1 MEFGADQ
8 EPAEVVE
15 DRHQLSF
22 GDGLALVLGPSA
34 SDNVGHRVRYVVP
47 VLRLPERPADGRVAV
62 AVVGSIPVADLHPT
76 TFHNHVRPF
85 GGLAGR
91 IAASLDPGHMEF
103 DRLRVGRQ
111 FLAQVIGRGQPV
123 VALKVGHV
131 VVGDRQSTPVVVVV
145 AVLFVGLGRRRHHP
159 PALQVRH
166 QPARLAGDFRQAQVG
181 GHAATGAIEAK
192 ATRTSFRIVLTEVEE
207 SGPAS
212 VASFALD
219 VRFALT
225 GGSTARIGYSGRI
238 ASARLAIGET
248 VVAGSASIAFASG
261 ESDSAPTLSGI
272 RVRNRSVAAGRSAGS
287 FRMTSARKARS
298 GEGGSGRAEVSV
310 QAFLAVDARREVGAV
325 EANAS
330 ALENV
335 VNRQTP
341 ALPVHL
347 RVVAALLGV
356 PVTLALLANGR
367 LAHSAGLPGPLV
379 EERTA
384 ALAVGSAR
392 VVLAAT
398 LGPLHFRVVRAGG
411 SVSVADA
418 LAADGNV
425 LDGIKEPLVEGSI
438 RFRLLL
444 VADAV
449 EVLAGQFA
457 HQIGIER
464 PDLLQPKAD
473 VSGLGEVQQLGRRKT
488 GSWPSF
494 DQRRVN
500 LSIGIFFKNF

>member
-1 MEFGADQ
+1 M
-8 EPAEVVE
+8 
-15 DRHQLSF
+15 
-22 GDGLALVLGPSA
+22 
-34 SDNVGHRVRYVVP
+34 VP

-62 AVVGSIPVADLHPT
+62 TVVGSIPVANLHPST
-76 TFHNHVRPF
+76 LHDHVRPF

-91 IAASLDPGHMEF
+91 IASSLDPGHLEF

-111 FLAQVIGRGQPV
+111 FLAQVVGRGQPIV
-123 VALKVGHV
+123 TLKVGHV
-131 VVGDRQSTPVVVVV
+131 VVGNRQSTPVVVV

-159 PALQVRH
+159 PALQVRN
-166 QPARLAGDFRQAQVG
+166 QPARLAADFGQAQIG
-181 GHAATGAIEAK
+181 GHAAAGAIEAK
-192 ATRTSFRIVLTEVEE
+192 ATRTSFRIVLAEVEK

-212 VASFALD
+212 VASFAFD
-219 VRFALT
+219 VRFALA

-261 ESDSAPTLSGI
+261 ESDSATTLSGI

-310 QAFLAVDARREVGAV
+310 QAFLTVDARREVGAV

-335 VNRQTP
+335 VDRQTP

-379 EERTA
+379 EKRTA

-398 LGPLHFRVVRAGG
+398 LGPLHFRVVRTGG

-449 EVLAGQFA
+449 EVLAGQFT

-464 PDLLQPKAD
+464 PDLLQPQAD
-473 VSGLGEVQQLGRRKT
+473 VSCLGEVQQLDRRKT

-500 LSIGIFFKNF
+500 LSIGIFQKCLNFSFWREI